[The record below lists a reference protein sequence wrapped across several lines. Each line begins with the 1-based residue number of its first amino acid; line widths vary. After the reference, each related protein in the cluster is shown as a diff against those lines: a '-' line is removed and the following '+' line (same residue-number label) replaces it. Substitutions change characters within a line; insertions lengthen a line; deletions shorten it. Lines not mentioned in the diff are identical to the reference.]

1 MFSGKSKE
9 KIGKKMIKVYD
20 KALFK
25 NNHKVG
31 KWMNLNT
38 DSISANLWQDLAWYW
53 ILQRI
58 CFQSIK

>member
-25 NNHKVG
+25 NNHKVE
-31 KWMNLNT
+31 KWRNLNT
-38 DSISANLWQDLAWYW
+38 DSISANLRQDLAW
-53 ILQRI
+53 
-58 CFQSIK
+58 